1 MFKSVKVKSLFLF
14 VAMMGTFGLFA
25 QVAQETEV
33 SDAELTQFANAY
45 KEMQVQNQE
54 AQQEMVKIIEAEGM
68 DVQRFSTIQ
77 QASMDPNQEVE
88 ATDAE
93 MKMHDNAIAKMQQMQ
108 PELEKKASEKI
119 VATGLT
125 MERFE
130 AIAAVIQK
138 DQGLQQRLQAILMK
152 NQG

>member
-1 MFKSVKVKSLFLF
+1 MFKSVKIKSVFLF

-25 QVAQETEV
+25 QEAEV

-45 KEMQVQNQE
+45 QEMQVQNQE
-54 AQQEMVKIIEAEGM
+54 AQLEMVKIIEAEGM

-77 QASMDPNQEVE
+77 QASMDPNQKVE

-93 MKMHDNAIAKMQQMQ
+93 MKMHDNAIAKMQKMQ
-108 PELEKKASEKI
+108 PELEKKATEKI
-119 VATGLT
+119 VATGMT

-130 AIAAVIQK
+130 ALAAVIQK

-152 NQG
+152 SQG

>member
-1 MFKSVKVKSLFLF
+1 MFKSVKIKSVFLF

-25 QVAQETEV
+25 QETTV

-45 KEMQVQNQE
+45 QEMQMQNQQ
-54 AQQEMVKIIEAEGM
+54 AQQQMVKIIEDEGM

-77 QASMDPNQEVE
+77 QASMDPNQEVD
-88 ATDAE
+88 ATVAE
-93 MKMHDNAIAKMQQMQ
+93 MKMHGNAIAKMEKLQ

-119 VATGLT
+119 AATGLS

-130 AIAAVIQK
+130 ALAAQIQQ
-138 DQGLQQRLQAILMK
+138 DQALQQRLQAILMK

>member
-1 MFKSVKVKSLFLF
+1 MFKSVKLKSVFLF

-25 QVAQETEV
+25 QENEV
-33 SDAELTQFANAY
+33 SDVELTKFANAY
-45 KEMQVQNQE
+45 QEMQVQNQE

-88 ATDAE
+88 ATAEE
-93 MKMHDNAIAKMQQMQ
+93 MKMHDKAIAKMQEMQ
-108 PELEKKASEKI
+108 PELEKKATEKI

-130 AIAAVIQK
+130 ALAAVIQK
-138 DQGLQQRLQAILMK
+138 DQALQQRLQTILMK

>member
-1 MFKSVKVKSLFLF
+1 MFKSVKLKSVFLF
-14 VAMMGTFGLFA
+14 MAMIGTFGLFA
-25 QVAQETEV
+25 QETEV
-33 SDAELTQFANAY
+33 SDVELTQFANAY
-45 KEMQVQNQE
+45 QEMQIQNQE
-54 AQQEMVKIIEAEGM
+54 AQQVMVKIIEDEGM

-93 MKMHDNAIAKMQQMQ
+93 MKMHDNAIAKMQKLQ
-108 PELEKKASEKI
+108 PEMEKKASEKI

-130 AIAAVIQK
+130 ALAAVIQK
-138 DQGLQQRLQAILMK
+138 DQALQQRLQTILMK
-152 NQG
+152 NQE